1 MRNIFF
7 LISYIIM
14 KIFTFGSCRTH
25 LQITNG
31 CGEFHHN
38 TKELVQLI
46 DLIEDEEVTFKD
58 YM

>member
-1 MRNIFF
+1 
-7 LISYIIM
+7 M

-38 TKELVQLI
+38 TKELIQLI